1 MKNILPV
8 LSFVVFIFSGELFS
22 QDYERIESYHSDI
35 KINADGSMNVEETI
49 KVYCL
54 AQQIKRG
61 IFRDFPTKYK
71 DDYGNNV
78 IVDFE
83 LLETLRDG
91 NTESNHSENLSNG
104 IRIYLGSENVFLTP
118 RKLYTYT
125 IRYKTTRQLGFFKD
139 HDELYWNVTGNGWA
153 FEIHKTTARI
163 TLPEG
168 ISKDDLKAFAFTG
181 SSGSKGTNYTYKINP
196 DASVEFST
204 KYPLGGYEGLTVVVE
219 FPKGFVKE
227 ADTSQKI
234 NYFINDNFSTI
245 IASAGLVIL
254 FLYYI
259 FFWFRYGRDPEKQTI
274 IPLFEAPGNITP
286 AAARYLLKMGFD
298 NKCFAALIMNLAVK
312 KHIMIQ
318 EDDDTYKLIGTG
330 ISTDALSS
338 EEKKVL
344 TSLSLQNKEKSLL
357 LKNVNHS
364 QVKKGID
371 ALKSALKTDYEKIY
385 FITNR
390 KYFLIGILLSAIIYV
405 TTIAFSSEAEIGL
418 FIWLS
423 IWSVGVTFL
432 LFTVFKS
439 WVDVFSRGRNKA
451 ASIAGAVFITLFS
464 IPFIGGEIFGLVML
478 SMEGSIVTLLL
489 LALIGTMNVVF
500 YQLLKAPTLLGRSF
514 MDKIEG
520 FKMYLGVAEKDRLNL
535 IHPVNKTP
543 ELFEKFLPFAFALG
557 VEQEWSEQFE
567 SILSSVREDGRTYSP
582 SFYSGTAWST
592 FGASGFAS
600 SFSGS
605 FSSAVSSS
613 SSAPGSSS
621 GSGGSSGGGGGGGGG
636 GGW

>member
-1 MKNILPV
+1 MKHLVPV
-8 LSFVVFIFSGELFS
+8 LYFIVFILSGELFS
-22 QDYERIESYHSDI
+22 QDYERIESYHSEI

-49 KVYCL
+49 KVYSL
-54 AQQIKRG
+54 GQQIRRG
-61 IFRDFPTKYK
+61 IFRDFPTVYE
-71 DDYGNNV
+71 DDYGNNI
-78 IVDFE
+78 IVEFE

-91 NTESNHSENLSNG
+91 NTEPSHYENISNG
-104 IRIYLGSENVFLTP
+104 IRVYLGSENIFLTP
-118 RKLYTYT
+118 RRFYTYT
-125 IRYKTTRQLGFFKD
+125 IKYKTTRQLGFFED

-153 FEIHKTTARI
+153 FEIQKATARI

-168 ISKDDLKAFAFTG
+168 ISKDDLKVFAFTG
-181 SSGSKGTNYTYKINP
+181 LSGSKGSNYKFKINP
-196 DASVEFST
+196 DASVEFIT
-204 KYPLGGYEGLTVVVE
+204 KTPLNVQEGLTVVVE

-227 ADTSQKI
+227 PDTSQRI
-234 NYFINDNFSTI
+234 NYFIKDNRSSF
-245 IASAGLVIL
+245 IAFAGLVIL

-274 IPLFEAPGNITP
+274 IPLYEAPGNITP

-298 NKCFAALIMNLAVK
+298 TKCFAALIMNLAVK
-312 KHIMIQ
+312 KHLIIQ

-344 TSLSLQNKEKSLL
+344 TSLSLQKKDKSLL

-371 ALKSALKTDYEKIY
+371 ALKSALKTDYEKTY

-390 KYFLIGILLSAIIYV
+390 KYFLIGILLSVIVYI

-423 IWSVGVTFL
+423 IWSIGVIVL

-439 WVDVFSRGRNKA
+439 WVDVFRRGRKKA

-464 IPFIGGEIFGLVML
+464 LPFIGGEIFGLIML
-478 SMEGSIVTLLL
+478 TMEGSIITLLL

-520 FKMYLGVAEKDRLNL
+520 FKMYLGIAEKDRLNL
-535 IHPVNKTP
+535 MHPVDKTP

-567 SILSSVREDGRTYSP
+567 SILSSVREDGKSYSP

-592 FGASGFAS
+592 FGASSFTS

-613 SSAPGSSS
+613 STAPGSSS

>member
-1 MKNILPV
+1 MKNIIPV
-8 LSFVVFIFSGELFS
+8 LCFLIFVFSVKIFS
-22 QDYERIESYHSDI
+22 QDYERIESYHSEI
-35 KINADGSMNVEETI
+35 KINTDGSMNVEETI
-49 KVYCL
+49 KVYSL
-54 AQQIKRG
+54 GQQIKRG
-61 IFRDFPTKYK
+61 IFRDFPTRYK
-71 DDYGNNV
+71 DDYGNKV

-91 NTESNHSENLSNG
+91 KTEPNHYENVSNG
-104 IRIYLGSENVFLTP
+104 IRIYLGSENIFLTP
-118 RKLYTYT
+118 RKFYTYT
-125 IRYKTTRQLGFFKD
+125 IRYKTSRQLGFFKD

-153 FEIHKTTARI
+153 FEIQKATARI

-168 ISKDDLKAFAFTG
+168 ISKDDLKAYAFTG
-181 SSGSKGTNYTYKINP
+181 QFGSKGRNYTYKINP
-196 DASVEFST
+196 DASVEFIT
-204 KYPLGGYEGLTVVVE
+204 KYSLNGYEGLTVVVE

-234 NYFINDNFSTI
+234 NYFIKDNRSII
-245 IASAGLVIL
+245 IALAGLVIL

-274 IPLFEAPGNITP
+274 IPLYEAPGNITP

-312 KHIMIQ
+312 KHLTIQ
-318 EDDDTYKLIGTG
+318 EDDATYQLIGTG
-330 ISTDALSS
+330 IPAESLSS

-344 TSLSLQNKEKSLL
+344 TSLSLQKKGKSLL

-364 QVKKGID
+364 EVKKGIN
-371 ALKSALKTDYEKIY
+371 ALKSALKTDYEKTY

-390 KYFLIGILLSAIIYV
+390 KYFLIGILISVIVYV
-405 TTIAFSSEAEIGL
+405 ATIAFSSEAEIGL

-423 IWSVGVTFL
+423 IWSFGVIL
-432 LFTVFKS
+432 LVFTVFKS
-439 WVDVFSRGRNKA
+439 WVDVFRRGRKKA
-451 ASIAGAVFITLFS
+451 ASIAGAIFITLFS
-464 IPFIGGEIFGLVML
+464 LPFIGGEIFGLVML
-478 SMEGSIVTLLL
+478 SMEGSPFTLLL
-489 LALIGTMNVVF
+489 LALIGTLNVVF

-535 IHPVNKTP
+535 MHPVDKTP

-567 SILSSVREDGRTYSP
+567 SILSSVREDGRKYSP